1 VQLPASFKSYLDKI
15 DTSLLATVDDSF
27 PKGLGEPM
35 RYVLQMPGKKI
46 RPLMALF
53 SSLAVGGT
61 VEQALPAATAVELF
75 HDFTLIHDDIMDE
88 DEMRR
93 GFSTVHVKYD
103 EGTAILTGDLL
114 IGIAYRELVR
124 SPAHAISEITGI
136 FTEALIKVCEGQA
149 LDKEFENRQD
159 VSTEEYIDMIGKK
172 TGWLIMI
179 ACSIGS
185 ICGGGSREQV
195 EALRSY
201 GYDLGLGFQ
210 IQDDLL
216 DFIAD
221 EDKLGKQ
228 VGSDFR
234 MDKKT
239 YVALKYAELIQADT
253 SLQEKYPTKPSG
265 FESFADFQRALHELG
280 LVQQIQLE
288 ADQYIAQA
296 LRALESVQPLTE
308 DNLLYQ
314 VTQFLQKRQF

>member
-1 VQLPASFKSYLDKI
+1 VQLSNSFQSFLDQI
-15 DTSLLATVDDSF
+15 DSALFATIDERF
-27 PKGLGEPM
+27 PLGLREPM
-35 RYVLQMPGKKI
+35 RYVLQMPGKKV

-53 SSLAVGGT
+53 SALAVGGRA
-61 VEQALPAATAVELF
+61 EQALPAATAIELF

-88 DEMRR
+88 DEKRR

-114 IGIAYRELVR
+114 IGIAYQELMR
-124 SPAHAISEITGI
+124 SPEHAATPITNI

-149 LDKEFENRQD
+149 LDKEFENRSD
-159 VSTEEYIDMIGKK
+159 VTSEEYIDMIGKK
-172 TGWLIMI
+172 TAWLIMI
-179 ACSIGS
+179 ACSIGA
-185 ICGGGSREQV
+185 ICGGGTSDQI
-195 EALRSY
+195 EALRSF

-221 EDKLGKQ
+221 EQKLGKQ

-239 YVALKYAELIQADT
+239 YVALKYMEVVQGDSNLAARYPSRPAGFDSFQA
-253 SLQEKYPTKPSG
+253 
-265 FESFADFQRALHELG
+265 FQKALHELD
-280 LVQQIQLE
+280 LVKQVQHE
-288 ADQYIAQA
+288 ADQYID
-296 LRALESVQPLTE
+296 RALKSLASVQPLTD

-314 VTQFLQKRQF
+314 IALFLQKRQY